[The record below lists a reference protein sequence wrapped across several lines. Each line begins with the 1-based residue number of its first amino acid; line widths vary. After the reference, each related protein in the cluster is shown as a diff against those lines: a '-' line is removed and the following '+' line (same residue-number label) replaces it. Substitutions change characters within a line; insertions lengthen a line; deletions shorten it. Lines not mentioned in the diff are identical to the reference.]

1 MSKILIADDS
11 SFQRRLLTDM
21 IESIGHEVLAVESG
35 QDLLDEIGRNKYDC
49 VCLDLLMPGMTGVE
63 VLEQLQGQDGIPPI
77 IVVSADIQIKKKE
90 RCMELG
96 AAAFINKAT
105 KKEELEEHFNNVIKS

>member
-11 SFQRRLLTDM
+11 SFQRKLLTDM
-21 IESIGHEVLAVESG
+21 IETIGHEVVAVESG
-35 QDLLDEIGRNKYDC
+35 QDLINELGNNHYDC
-49 VCLDLLMPGMTGVE
+49 VCLDLLMPGMTGIE
-63 VLEQLQGQDGIPPI
+63 VLEKLQNEPGVPPI
-77 IVVSADIQIKKKE
+77 IVVSADIQVKKKE

-105 KKEELEEHFNNVIKS
+105 KREELEKHFNIVIKS